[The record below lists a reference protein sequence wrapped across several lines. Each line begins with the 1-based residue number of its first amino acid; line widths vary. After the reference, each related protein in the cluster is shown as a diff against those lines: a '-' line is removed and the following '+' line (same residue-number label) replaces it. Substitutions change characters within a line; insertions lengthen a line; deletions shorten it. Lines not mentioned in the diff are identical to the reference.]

1 MVRRSMTMK
10 ISWRMIL
17 GLSIGLTAWTGCGDS
32 DADNPLDKHTSNL
45 VQTWNSPDGETR
57 VLAGDSP
64 ASIVDDALT
73 NEERSEEHTSELQ
86 SRGHLVCRL
95 LLEKKKKITVISQ
108 NTHIYLH
115 LSISHT

>member
-1 MVRRSMTMK
+1 MK

-73 NEERSEEHTSELQ
+73 NEERAKVL
-86 SRGHLVCRL
+86 R
-95 LLEKKKKITVISQ
+95 EKRFLYYYAMAFFVFYLISAF
-108 NTHIYLH
+108 TT
-115 LSISHT
+115 LS